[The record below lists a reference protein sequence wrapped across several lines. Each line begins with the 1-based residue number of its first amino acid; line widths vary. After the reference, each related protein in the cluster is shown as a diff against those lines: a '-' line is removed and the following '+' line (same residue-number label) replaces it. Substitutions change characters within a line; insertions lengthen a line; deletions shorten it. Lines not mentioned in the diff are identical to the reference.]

1 MNPRTAL
8 AWSFAERYASF
19 AITFASTVVL
29 ARLLTPAQVGV
40 FSLSM
45 ALLAVLGIVRDFGVS
60 EYLIQERELTPARVA
75 TAFGVALAVG
85 WPLAL
90 AVYCSRDLVAG
101 FFNEPLVA
109 DVLAVLS
116 LQMALV
122 PITSP
127 VFALLNRELD
137 FRRVFVLQLA
147 CNVTQSTA
155 TLVLAWMGFGSLAL
169 AWGPVVNVGVQT
181 VLLLTWRTTRRRFV
195 APSLR
200 NWRDVTTF
208 GVPYAGSR
216 GLETLSRNVHEPV
229 IARSFDFASVG
240 LFSRAWGMVEMFHG
254 NVADAV
260 VRVATPAF
268 AQAHRDGKPV
278 SDALSRA
285 TGLYVSISWP
295 FFAFVAVMAEPI
307 IGVLFGPQWLAAAP
321 LAAVLALAALPAA
334 LYELVP
340 QLLSA
345 TGQVRQRLR
354 ISAWVAPVH
363 IGGVLLAAPHGLMAV
378 AAVFFVSSVWAL
390 WLNSRATMN
399 SYGVGVRAL
408 WPAVATGAVM
418 ALVVAATAGAAR
430 WSMVQLQVGGFYA
443 LAVVL
448 ACAALAW
455 WLAARQLKIAAH
467 AELVRA
473 ISSRLSAWR
482 RQHTNPP

>member
-19 AITFASTVVL
+19 AITFASTVLL

-60 EYLIQERELTPARVA
+60 EYLIQERELTPARVS

-90 AVYCSRDLVAG
+90 AVYCSRGLVAG

-229 IARSFDFASVG
+229 IARSFDF
-240 LFSRAWGMVEMFHG
+240 
-254 NVADAV
+254 
-260 VRVATPAF
+260 
-268 AQAHRDGKPV
+268 
-278 SDALSRA
+278 
-285 TGLYVSISWP
+285 
-295 FFAFVAVMAEPI
+295 FV
-307 IGVLFGPQWLAAAP
+307 
-321 LAAVLALAALPAA
+321 
-334 LYELVP
+334 
-340 QLLSA
+340 
-345 TGQVRQRLR
+345 
-354 ISAWVAPVH
+354 
-363 IGGVLLAAPHGLMAV
+363 
-378 AAVFFVSSVWAL
+378 
-390 WLNSRATMN
+390 N
-399 SYGVGVRAL
+399 
-408 WPAVATGAVM
+408 
-418 ALVVAATAGAAR
+418 
-430 WSMVQLQVGGFYA
+430 
-443 LAVVL
+443 
-448 ACAALAW
+448 
-455 WLAARQLKIAAH
+455 
-467 AELVRA
+467 
-473 ISSRLSAWR
+473 
-482 RQHTNPP
+482 